1 ISVTGRELDARAEQD
16 LADRVMSALTGYD
29 EAPDATMAKAREF
42 THVLIQQP
50 RTWVTGGPHTDSAP
64 RYLVRLTVPGS
75 WSGDPDFGKNI
86 GPMITAAIAGTEPDA
101 ERLNREP
108 HCVVQIV

>member
-1 ISVTGRELDARAEQD
+1 MVRRRTARPGRPPHHPDSPHDTGGMTTMMTLEISVTGRELDARAEQD

-50 RTWVTGGPHTDSAP
+50 RTWVTGGPDTDSAP

-75 WSGDPDFGKNI
+75 W
-86 GPMITAAIAGTEPDA
+86 
-101 ERLNREP
+101 
-108 HCVVQIV
+108 